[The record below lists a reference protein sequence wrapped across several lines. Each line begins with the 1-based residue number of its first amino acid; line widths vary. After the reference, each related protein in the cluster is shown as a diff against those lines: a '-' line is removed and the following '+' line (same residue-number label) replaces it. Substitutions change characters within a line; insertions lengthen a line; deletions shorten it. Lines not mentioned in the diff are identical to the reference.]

1 MHERV
6 TCLSGPILFYAAKFH
21 VARLFNHLIW
31 LDEYRLDRVMVR
43 DIVWVW
49 TMVNAKGYC

>member
-6 TCLSGPILFYAAKFH
+6 TCLSPVGAYFVLRSEISR
-21 VARLFNHLIW
+21 VW

-49 TMVNAKGYC
+49 AMVNAKGYC